1 MLNQNLELAST
12 RMQQTV
18 VFVDNE
24 LAKIRTGRANPD
36 LFNNIMVDY
45 YGTPTPLIQVST
57 ISVPEPR
64 LITMQPYE
72 KTLIPVI
79 EKAIIDAN
87 LGYTPSNNGNAI
99 HIPIPSLSEE
109 RRLDLTKFV
118 HKIIE
123 EGRIAVRNIRRD
135 ALHKVNDYAKSENVS
150 EDEIK
155 GRETD
160 LQVLTDKKIKELN
173 ELQDRKEKELMEV

>member
-1 MLNQNLELAST
+1 M
-12 RMQQTV
+12 
-18 VFVDNE
+18 
-24 LAKIRTGRANPD
+24 
-36 LFNNIMVDY
+36 
-45 YGTPTPLIQVST
+45 
-57 ISVPEPR
+57 
-64 LITMQPYE
+64 
-72 KTLIPVI
+72 IPVI

-160 LQVLTDKKIKELN
+160 LQVLTDKNIKELN
-173 ELQDRKEKELMEV
+173 EHQDRKEKELMEV

>member
-1 MLNQNLELAST
+1 MLDDIHKDASSRMDQAINHTQSEL
-12 RMQQTV
+12 
-18 VFVDNE
+18 N
-24 LAKIRTGRANPD
+24 KIRTGRANPD

-135 ALHKVNDYAKSENVS
+135 AIHKVNDYAKSENVS

-160 LQVLTDKKIKELN
+160 LQVLTDKNIKELN
-173 ELQDRKEKELMEV
+173 EHQDRKEKELMEV

>member
-1 MLNQNLELAST
+1 MNDVLNNVSA
-12 RMQQTV
+12 RMDKSILSLGQA
-18 VFVDNE
+18 FN
-24 LAKIRTGRANPD
+24 KIRTGRANPD

-173 ELQDRKEKELMEV
+173 EHQDRKEKELMEV

>member
-1 MLNQNLELAST
+1 MLDDIYKDTESRMRQAINHTQSEL
-12 RMQQTV
+12 
-18 VFVDNE
+18 N
-24 LAKIRTGRANPD
+24 KIRTGRANPD

-72 KTLIPVI
+72 KTLIPSI

-99 HIPIPSLSEE
+99 LIPVPSLSEE
-109 RRLDLTKFV
+109 RRVELTKFV
-118 HKIIE
+118 PFTRVVPFHNIVVITLFLSIEKIF
-123 EGRIAVRNIRRD
+123 
-135 ALHKVNDYAKSENVS
+135 
-150 EDEIK
+150 
-155 GRETD
+155 
-160 LQVLTDKKIKELN
+160 
-173 ELQDRKEKELMEV
+173 

>member
-1 MLNQNLELAST
+1 MLDDIYKDTDSRMGQAINHTQSEL
-12 RMQQTV
+12 
-18 VFVDNE
+18 N
-24 LAKIRTGRANPD
+24 KIRTGRANPD

-57 ISVPEPR
+57 ISVPESR
-64 LITMQPYE
+64 LITLQPYE

-160 LQVLTDKKIKELN
+160 LQALTDKKIKELN
-173 ELQDRKEKELMEV
+173 EHQDRKEKELMEV

>member
-1 MLNQNLELAST
+1 MMDSILSDIKTKMQRSLEALAYE
-12 RMQQTV
+12 
-18 VFVDNE
+18 FN
-24 LAKIRTGRANPD
+24 KIRTGRANPD

-57 ISVPEPR
+57 ISVPESR

-135 ALHKVNDYAKSENVS
+135 ALHKVNDYAKSESVS

-160 LQVLTDKKIKELN
+160 LQALTDKKIKELN
-173 ELQDRKEKELMEV
+173 EHQDRKEKELMEV

>member
-1 MLNQNLELAST
+1 MLDDIYKDTDSRMGQAIKHTQSEL
-12 RMQQTV
+12 
-18 VFVDNE
+18 N
-24 LAKIRTGRANPD
+24 KIRTGRANPD

-45 YGTPTPLIQVST
+45 YGTLTPLIQVST

-160 LQVLTDKKIKELN
+160 LQVLTDKNIKELN
-173 ELQDRKEKELMEV
+173 EHQDRKEKELMEV

>member
-1 MLNQNLELAST
+1 MLDDICKDTEFRMGQAINHTQSEL
-12 RMQQTV
+12 
-18 VFVDNE
+18 N
-24 LAKIRTGRANPD
+24 KIRTGRANPD

-45 YGTPTPLIQVST
+45 YGTPTPLIQVAT

-72 KTLIPVI
+72 KTLIPSI

-87 LGYTPSNNGNAI
+87 LGYTPSNNGNVI
-99 HIPIPSLSEE
+99 LIPVPSLSEE
-109 RRLDLTKFV
+109 RRVDLTKFV
-118 HKIIE
+118 HKVIE

-135 ALHKVNDYAKSENVS
+135 ALHKINDYAKSENIS

-160 LQVLTDKKIKELN
+160 LQDLTDKNIKELN
-173 ELQDRKEKELMEV
+173 DHQDRKEKELMEV